1 MNLNVKLEEKGWSR
15 LLRMQKRLGVS
26 KRSIVTAAFS
36 TFFFL
41 FEQACENKSEFYILE
56 NGEYIHVDIPLLRS
70 LYGRH
75 LKLVKSE

>member
-1 MNLNVKLEEKGWSR
+1 MNINVKLEKKGWSR
-15 LLRMQKRLGVS
+15 LLRMQTRLNVS
-26 KRSIVTAAFS
+26 SKEIATAAFS

-41 FEQACENKSEFYILE
+41 FEQACENKSEFYIFE
-56 NGEYIHVDIPLLRS
+56 NGEYVHVDIPILRR